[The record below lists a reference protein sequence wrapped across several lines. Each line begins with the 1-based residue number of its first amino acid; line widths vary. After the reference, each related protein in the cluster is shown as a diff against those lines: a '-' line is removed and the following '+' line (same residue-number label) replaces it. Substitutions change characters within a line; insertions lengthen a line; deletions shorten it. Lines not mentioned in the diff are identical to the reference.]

1 MLPLNTILEGK
12 ALEELLEREANKHE
26 ISIIDKLSQF
36 GPNELFHC
44 LSHSISSFLLK
55 TNDLQN

>member
-55 TNDLQN
+55 TND

>member
-26 ISIIDKLSQF
+26 ISIIDKYIGLCRKHWAE
-36 GPNELFHC
+36 GNLG
-44 LSHSISSFLLK
+44 K
-55 TNDLQN
+55 